1 MEHNLAV
8 DVLGWVGAAAL
19 LSAYGLVS
27 TKRLDGDSVRY
38 QGLNLAGAGLLI
50 VNSLY
55 YGAYPSVGVNAVW
68 IGIGLLALWRVR
80 RVRGRKSDTETQ

>member
-1 MEHNLAV
+1 VEHNLAV

-27 TKRLDGDSVRY
+27 AQRLKGDSVRY
-38 QGLNLAGAGLLI
+38 QVLNLAGGALLI

-55 YGAYPSVGVNAVW
+55 YGAFPSVGVNVVW
-68 IGIGLLALWRVR
+68 IGIALFTLWQVR
-80 RVRGRKSDTETQ
+80 RVRRIQS